1 MSYKEPII
9 TDQTFTYIIN
19 SADTPLEGRLDRF
32 FNSERWIL
40 TSEWY
45 QNMGSYLPSHTKQFE
60 CQTIRYEFGTNYI
73 NDGATSLDMAT
84 MIYSDI
90 NEYGKNSLAINSKNE
105 HRLYPISNYSNMCAR
120 FNGVRQGANRNS
132 CNLTHDCK
140 FICKNFNA
148 QNKYFRLNTIIKNK
162 PVNEFAPDEFFNTA
176 IWSPNAY
183 VPSNGE
189 AIAIG
194 YNNGNA
200 VRYTGGYNVRA
211 LLSFNNA
218 PITTMYMTP
227 IPEPYEPIPRILLK
241 EDSIIYTISSFERT
255 ENLYKNVA
263 NQLLPSG
270 AHCIVPFRKQ
280 KDSMVRRYKAQVIGF
295 NFDTL
300 LTDAF
305 YVAGN
310 PNNLQMMF
318 GFRTSCGWN
327 KSKYGYLADTPYWGV
342 EEEITGPFG
351 APSGNGYSNLLTF
364 RPAIDNDTDRMY
376 GTSYGACF
384 DINNEDTDVEFAV
397 YSTMGYEFGFLGGAL
412 ANFPYKDLNAPKMDW
427 ILTLRLFPID

>member
-1 MSYKEPII
+1 MSKEPII

-19 SADTPLEGRLDRF
+19 AADTPLEGRLDPF
-32 FNSERWIL
+32 FDSERWIL
-40 TSEWY
+40 TSEWW
-45 QNMGSYLPSHTKQFE
+45 QPMGSYLPSHTKQFE

-90 NEYGKNSLAINSKNE
+90 NEYGKNSLAIDSKNV

-140 FICKNFNA
+140 FICKNFNG
-148 QNKYFRLNTIIKNK
+148 QNKYFRLNTIVKNR
-162 PVNEFAPDEFFNTA
+162 PVNEFAPDEFFTTA
-176 IWSPNAY
+176 IWSPNHY
-183 VPSNGE
+183 VPSNTEG
-189 AIAIG
+189 IAIG

-200 VRYTGGYNVRA
+200 VRYDGGYNVRC
-211 LLSFNNA
+211 LKSFINA
-218 PITTMYMTP
+218 PITTIYMTP
-227 IPEPYEPIPRILLK
+227 IPEAYEAIPRILLK

-255 ENLYKNVA
+255 ENLYRNIA
-263 NQLLPSG
+263 NQILPTG

-280 KDSMVRRYKAQVIGF
+280 KDSMVRKYKAQVIGF

-300 LTDAF
+300 LVDSF
-305 YVAGN
+305 YIAAN
-310 PNNLQMMF
+310 PNNFQMMF

-327 KSKYGYLADTPYWGV
+327 KSKYGYLADTPYFGV
-342 EEEITGPFG
+342 EENITGILG
-351 APSGNGYSNLLTF
+351 ATGGNRYSNLLSF
-364 RPAIDNDTDRMY
+364 RPTIDNDNDRMY

-384 DINNEDTDVEFAV
+384 DINNEDTDVEFCV
-397 YSTMGYEFGFLGGAL
+397 YSTMGYEFGFLGNTH
-412 ANFPYKDLNAPKMDW
+412 ANFPYKDLVEPKMDW

>member
-19 SADTPLEGRLDRF
+19 AADTPLEGRLDRF

-40 TSEWY
+40 TSEWW
-45 QNMGSYLPSHTKQFE
+45 QPMGSYLPSHTKQFE

-148 QNKYFRLNTIIKNK
+148 QNKYFRLNTLIKNK
-162 PVNEFAPDEFFNTA
+162 PVNEFADDTFFNTA

-183 VPSNGE
+183 VPTNGDG
-189 AIAIG
+189 IAIG

-200 VRYTGGYNVRA
+200 VRYSGGYNVRV
-211 LLSFNNA
+211 LTSFINA

-227 IPEPYEPIPRILLK
+227 IPEPYEAIPRILLK

-255 ENLYKNVA
+255 ENLYTNVA
-263 NQLLPSG
+263 NQILNSG

-300 LTDAF
+300 LVDNF
-305 YVAGN
+305 YVATN
-310 PNNLQMMF
+310 PNNLQMSF

-327 KSKYGYLADTPYWGV
+327 KSKYGYLADNPAFSVSESPASST
-342 EEEITGPFG
+342 
-351 APSGNGYSNLLTF
+351 TF
-364 RPAIDNDTDRMY
+364 
-376 GTSYGACF
+376 
-384 DINNEDTDVEFAV
+384 
-397 YSTMGYEFGFLGGAL
+397 L
-412 ANFPYKDLNAPKMDW
+412 PKMSSFSL
-427 ILTLRLFPID
+427 IKSSL